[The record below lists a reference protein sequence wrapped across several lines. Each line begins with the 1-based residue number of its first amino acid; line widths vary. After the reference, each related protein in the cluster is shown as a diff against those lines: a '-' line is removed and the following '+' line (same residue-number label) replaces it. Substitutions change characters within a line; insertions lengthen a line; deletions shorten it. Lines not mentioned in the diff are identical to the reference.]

1 LGPGLRRGDTGKVAD
16 VLDQI
21 ASNAAAAVLNHMLS
35 REPWARA
42 VLAPFAGRGVRLQAA
57 PFSVQLGIG
66 ADGGF
71 TAQAGDPSVTIGVDP
86 ASLPQVL
93 LDPKA
98 ALRNVRL
105 EGDAEFAQSLSGVLQ
120 KLRPEPEEELSRFIG
135 DAAAVR
141 IVGVLRAALAG
152 AREAG
157 SRLAAQSADY
167 LVAENPML
175 VGRPQME
182 AFAGD
187 VARLR
192 DDVDR
197 LAKRIDLLARRQT
210 AP

>member
-1 LGPGLRRGDTGKVAD
+1 MAD

-21 ASNAAAAVLNHMLS
+21 ASNAAAAVLNRMLS

-42 VLAPFAGRGVRLQAA
+42 ALAPFAGRSARLQAL
-57 PFSVQLGIG
+57 PFSVQLGI
-66 ADGGF
+66 AAGGNF
-71 TAQAGDPSVTIGVDP
+71 SASAEAPAVTVSVDA

-105 EGDAEFAQSLSGVLQ
+105 EGDAEFAQTLSNVLQ
-120 KLRPEPEEELSRFIG
+120 KLRPEPEEELSRFVG

-141 IVGVLRAALAG
+141 IVALLRAALLG

-157 SRLAAQSADY
+157 GRLAVQTADY

-175 VGRPQME
+175 VSRQEM
-182 AFAGD
+182 ASFAAD

-192 DDVDR
+192 DDVER
-197 LAKRIDLLARRQT
+197 LAKRIELQAR
-210 AP
+210 

>member
-1 LGPGLRRGDTGKVAD
+1 MAD

-21 ASNAAAAVLNHMLS
+21 ASNAAAAVLNRMLS

-42 VLAPFAGRGVRLQAA
+42 ALAPFAGRSARLQAL
-57 PFSVQLGIG
+57 PFSVQLGI
-66 ADGGF
+66 AAGGNF
-71 TAQAGDPSVTIGVDP
+71 SASAEAPAVTVSVDAT
-86 ASLPQVL
+86 SLPQVL

-105 EGDAEFAQSLSGVLQ
+105 EGDAEFAQTLSNVLQ
-120 KLRPEPEEELSRFIG
+120 KLRPEPEEELSRFVG

-141 IVGVLRAALAG
+141 IVALLRAALLG

-157 SRLAAQSADY
+157 GRLAVQTADY

-175 VGRPQME
+175 VSRQEM
-182 AFAGD
+182 ASFAAD

-192 DDVDR
+192 DDVER
-197 LAKRIDLLARRQT
+197 LAKRIELQAR
-210 AP
+210 